1 MTDDTKIYKPA
12 DGSPPVQSTAS
23 PATASPATTGPET
36 EGQATTIVTSPKAP
50 IYSANAIHMVRTAQ
64 LNTLTL
70 SQMADQ
76 KASILMGA
84 TFLVF
89 SLSISRSLAG
99 DVPPSLLLLAVF
111 SFLSSLCAVMAVLP
125 SVKKSDPAQT
135 TANRLF
141 FGHFATLDESEWIDS
156 VLEDMRADET
166 VFRTMMHDI
175 YQNGQVLAHRKYK
188 FLALAYRLFIGGLL
202 ITLIAFGIEAL
213 AP

>member
-1 MTDDTKIYKPA
+1 MTDEAKINQSA
-12 DGSPPVQSTAS
+12 DGSTPDKVTAAQA
-23 PATASPATTGPET
+23 ATA
-36 EGQATTIVTSPKAP
+36 QATTIVTSPKAP
-50 IYSANAIHMVRTAQ
+50 IYSANAIHMIRTAQ

-125 SVKKSDPAQT
+125 SVKKADPT
-135 TANRLF
+135 HTNTNRLF
-141 FGHFATLDESEWIDS
+141 FGHFATLDEDEWIES
-156 VLEDMRADET
+156 VLDDMRADET

-175 YQNGQVLAHRKYK
+175 YQNGQVLAQRKYK
-188 FLALAYRLFIGGLL
+188 FLALAYRIFIGGLL
-202 ITLIAFGIEAL
+202 ITLVAFGVEAL

>member
-1 MTDDTKIYKPA
+1 MADDTKI
-12 DGSPPVQSTAS
+12 DGSANSSA
-23 PATASPATTGPET
+23 PAPET
-36 EGQATTIVTSPKAP
+36 TAEATTIVTSPKAP

-99 DVPPSLLLLAVF
+99 EVPPSLLLLAAF

-125 SVKKSDPAQT
+125 SVKKADPANIST
-135 TANRLF
+135 NRLF
-141 FGHFATLDESEWIDS
+141 FGHFAALDEDEWIDS

-175 YQNGQVLAHRKYK
+175 YQNGQVLAQRKYK
-188 FLALAYRLFIGGLL
+188 FLALAYRIFIGGLL
-202 ITLIAFGIEAL
+202 ITLIAFGVEAF

>member
-1 MTDDTKIYKPA
+1 MTDEAKINQSA
-12 DGSPPVQSTAS
+12 DGSTPDKVTAAQA
-23 PATASPATTGPET
+23 ATA
-36 EGQATTIVTSPKAP
+36 QATTIVTSPKAP
-50 IYSANAIHMVRTAQ
+50 IYSANAIHMIRTAQ

-125 SVKKSDPAQT
+125 SVKKADPAHANT
-135 TANRLF
+135 NRLF
-141 FGHFATLDESEWIDS
+141 FGHFATLDEDEWIES
-156 VLEDMRADET
+156 VLDDMRADET

-175 YQNGQVLAHRKYK
+175 YQNGQVLAQRKYK
-188 FLALAYRLFIGGLL
+188 FLALAYRIFIGGLL
-202 ITLIAFGIEAL
+202 ITLVAFGVEAL